1 MDQSVR
7 WTGRLLLLARQAYR
21 QGNTS
26 NIQSV
31 ICSFLPFFP
40 FTLLSI
46 LLSFSPSAFRLSL
59 IDFYVYQSFFASLI
73 PHSLFHP
80 FVLPLS
86 YSFLHPSCL
95 QSFHSSCLSSFL
107 PSFHLSFLPSSC
119 ITLIY
124 IEGCKDWTVLS
135 KEVRYFLSCW
145 PIEVELFACVSL
157 HAWCESDDS
166 DK

>member
-59 IDFYVYQSFFASLI
+59 IDFLRLSIVLCFLNSSLSLPPVRASPVLFF
-73 PHSLFHP
+73 P
-80 FVLPLS
+80 
-86 YSFLHPSCL
+86 
-95 QSFHSSCLSSFL
+95 SSFL
-107 PSFHLSFLPSSC
+107 PSILPFFLPFFLPTFLPSFLPPV
-119 ITLIY
+119 LLHY
-124 IEGCKDWTVLS
+124 IN
-135 KEVRYFLSCW
+135 
-145 PIEVELFACVSL
+145 L
-157 HAWCESDDS
+157 HRRL
-166 DK
+166 